1 MKLGLKQILFSEI
14 QQKQVIK
21 LDEAYQIAKDNG
33 YDYENAKRRLRE
45 LMNKEL
51 IEPIRNEKRIITG
64 YRYISKERPAIEI
77 LQFNQGAM
85 KL

>member
-51 IEPIRNEKRIITG
+51 IEPILNEKKFITG
-64 YRYISKERPAIEI
+64 YRYISKERPTIEI
-77 LQFNQGAM
+77 LKFPQQS
-85 KL
+85 LRI